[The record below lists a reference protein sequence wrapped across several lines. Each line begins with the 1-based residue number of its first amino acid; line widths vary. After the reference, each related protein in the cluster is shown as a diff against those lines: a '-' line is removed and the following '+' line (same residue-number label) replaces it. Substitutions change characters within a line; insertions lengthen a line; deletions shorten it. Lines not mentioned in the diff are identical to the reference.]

1 MHDDTIQLWI
11 TLALLA
17 RDKGEL
23 ARLSRKLKHEIEGLR
38 VESVESL
45 RADEPPA
52 PTKVVDWTAMRT
64 LAVTL
69 SPPAIPTLFE
79 LLKRWSQDRTPPPVR
94 IRVRFGRRI
103 SQVEYDPS
111 QTTVQDLN
119 RLVRSLAKTI
129 KF

>member
-1 MHDDTIQLWI
+1 MPDDTIQLWI

-23 ARLSRKLKHEIEGLR
+23 TRLARQLKHEIEGLR
-38 VESVESL
+38 VESVESI
-45 RADEPPA
+45 REDEPPA
-52 PTKVVDWTAMRT
+52 PAKVVDWTAMRT

-69 SPPAIPTLFE
+69 SPLTIPSLFD
-79 LLKRWSQDRTPPPVR
+79 LLKRWSQAKTPPPVR

-103 SQVEYDPS
+103 SQVEYDPT